1 MVKDDEREKKIN
13 RITKK
18 IRQLDSICGSIYLPL
33 ILKKSLRYNELYRS
47 VIKLNP
53 KQPSG
58 KPFVSRPSFDEHLGH
73 LIKLKLVTK
82 NEIGKQNVV
91 YSLNKDALSVF
102 SENPSDVVDIE
113 EWINR
118 INSMGTILEPFDAKS
133 YYEKMSDARLEE
145 EILKEIKEVFK
156 VNLNELKSFINYDLK
171 LQESESDSEFWRF
184 VGNPLYR
191 MLEKGLAENCRAS
204 ERYKKKLFEKIQL
217 LLDDQNSLGLEE

>member
-1 MVKDDEREKKIN
+1 MVKEDEREKKIN

-18 IRQLDSICGSIYLPL
+18 ICQLDDICGSIYLPL
-33 ILKKSLRYNELYRS
+33 ILNKSLRYNEFYRS

-73 LIKLKLVTK
+73 LINLKLVTK
-82 NEIGKQNVV
+82 KALGKQNVV
-91 YSLNKDALSVF
+91 YSLNKDALSIF
-102 SENPSDVVDIE
+102 SENPSGVKDIE

-118 INSMGTILEPFDAKS
+118 INSMGTILEPFDAKR

-145 EILKEIKEVFK
+145 QILKEIKEVLK

-171 LQESESDSEFWRF
+171 LHDSESDSEFWRF

-191 MLEKGLAENCRAS
+191 MLEKGLAENCKAS
-204 ERYKKKLFEKIQL
+204 GRYKKKLFEKIQS